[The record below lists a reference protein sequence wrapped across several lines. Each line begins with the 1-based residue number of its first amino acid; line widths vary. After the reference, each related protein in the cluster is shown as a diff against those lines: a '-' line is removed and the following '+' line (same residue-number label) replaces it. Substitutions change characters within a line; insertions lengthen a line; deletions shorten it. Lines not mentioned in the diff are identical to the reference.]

1 MKENNFCPICGKNLI
16 LRLEKVI
23 CECGNEIKTSSLES
37 QRGLGDFDKDEFL
50 PESYSRDVKY
60 FLEEGIK
67 AYELDNLYFR
77 SSSAKKALN
86 QKIGFING
94 TLTTSLIEWKE
105 LLEFC
110 DNNIIEHKSRISLK
124 IYNIINLILAE
135 FYGPFKLSPAEK
147 KEYQSFID
155 FSIYNI
161 KGVNENDEFQLE
173 MKQHLALSN
182 VIGRSLDSG
191 FDTFFSS
198 SVFKD
203 AEKSKRELTKD
214 DLSIASL
221 EAGIS
226 ILGGIVGGVSSAIS
240 QNSDVIGYVREVDK
254 KLNNQIGKIYTAT
267 QSLSIHENEIL
278 KRKKVLLIE
287 EEVLDFCNNYSL
299 APVFKK
305 CFNEPLYIEYKEDR
319 YEYDVGVYKSDIEE
333 EILMEELTISF
344 WKALRSSKLKSF
356 KKAWVERKV
365 KYKNLSNYYLYNE
378 ILSVKEPED
387 LQEIF
392 SFKKENI
399 QKFKEHEKK
408 YRKVMSTLPSFK
420 DAEDKVKK
428 FTNVLRRIKD
438 SLDT

>member
-23 CECGNEIKTSSLES
+23 CECGNEIKSSSINS
-37 QRGLGDFDKDEFL
+37 QIGLGNFDKDEFL
-50 PESYSRDVKY
+50 PESYSREVNY
-60 FLEEGIK
+60 LLEEGLK
-67 AYELDNLYFR
+67 AYELDKLYFR

-86 QKIGFING
+86 QKIDFING
-94 TLTTSLIEWKE
+94 TLTGSLIEWKE
-105 LLEFC
+105 LLEYC
-110 DNNIIEHKSRISLK
+110 ENNIIEHKSMISLR
-124 IYNIINLILAE
+124 IYNIINLIIKE
-135 FYGPFKLSPAEK
+135 FYGPFKVDPTI
-147 KEYQSFID
+147 KEYKSYID

-182 VIGRSLDSG
+182 VVGRSLESG

-226 ILGGIVGGVSSAIS
+226 ILGGIVSGVSSAIS

-254 KLNNQIGKIYTAT
+254 KLNNQIEKIYTAT

-278 KRKKVLLIE
+278 KKKKVLLIE
-287 EEVLDFCNNYSL
+287 DEVLDFCNSYSL
-299 APVFKK
+299 APVLKK

-344 WKALRSSKLKSF
+344 WKALMSSKLKNF
-356 KKAWVERKV
+356 KKAWIERKV

-378 ILSVKEPED
+378 ILGVKEPEL

-392 SFKKENI
+392 TFKKENI
-399 QKFKEHEKK
+399 QMFKEHEKK
-408 YRKVMSTLPSFK
+408 YRKVMATLPSFI
-420 DAEDKVKK
+420 DANDNVSK
-428 FTNVLRRIKD
+428 FVLVIKRIKN